1 MGGITPLTSELLGNL
16 VPTQIETSVLALILS
31 GLVLI
36 IIFRSFKYGLAT
48 LSVLI
53 AGISVELG
61 FLSLMNWALDMMT
74 VLIVSMIIGMG
85 IDYGI
90 HVTHRFM
97 EEHRG
102 GEVSV
107 AEALTITVTRM
118 GKTLLASTVCTA
130 GAFLVISFSKM
141 QPIRRFGLITA
152 LSLSVCLLASLLVL
166 PSIITLIAR
175 HDARKEAKRLAE

>member
-1 MGGITPLTSELLGNL
+1 ML
-16 VPTQIETSVLALILS
+16 V
-31 GLVLI
+31 
-36 IIFRSFKYGLAT
+36 
-48 LSVLI
+48 

-61 FLSLMNWALDMMT
+61 FLSLMGWTLDMMT

-90 HVTHRFM
+90 HVTHRFL
-97 EEHRG
+97 EEYKP

-107 AEALTITVTRM
+107 SDALNICITRV
-118 GKTLLASTVCTA
+118 GKNMLASTMCTV

-141 QPIRRFGLITA
+141 KPIRRFGLITA
-152 LSLSVCLLASLLVL
+152 LSLTVSMLASVLVL

-175 HDARKEAKRLAE
+175 RSVARKAKKPAPAERLEPA